1 MSFPAS
7 AGLFHLS
14 QISLG
19 LFLSAAEA
27 PFPSLSFFT
36 FALSLLLFLYSL
48 ECAYSYLPTC
58 QCYFILGPILP
69 CLCTCAEVILF
80 LFRIAKPCYL
90 FFFLPLSLRLSYFNA
105 YHSLSLSLLDNP
117 LWSLFVC
124 RSEDFF
130 PLQIRSRASK
140 TNTRLVHLF
149 SHTRA
154 LSFTSLANTNTHPP
168 SLTLFIG
175 HMHSESHTI
184 TLLLHHPSKHT
195 PYNSLS
201 LSLAHTH
208 PAPTNAGTHLM
219 LRYLYSPFGSFRRL
233 QIKKKL
239 KRRDLFVA
247 CECLHQN

>member
-36 FALSLLLFLYSL
+36 FALSSPSVSLLVRMCLFLPT
-48 ECAYSYLPTC
+48 YLPTC

-90 FFFLPLSLRLSYFNA
+90 FFYLPLSLRLSYFNA

-149 SHTRA
+149 
-154 LSFTSLANTNTHPP
+154 
-168 SLTLFIG
+168 
-175 HMHSESHTI
+175 
-184 TLLLHHPSKHT
+184 
-195 PYNSLS
+195 
-201 LSLAHTH
+201 
-208 PAPTNAGTHLM
+208 
-219 LRYLYSPFGSFRRL
+219 
-233 QIKKKL
+233 
-239 KRRDLFVA
+239 
-247 CECLHQN
+247 

>member
-1 MSFPAS
+1 MPIPTY
-7 AGLFHLS
+7 L
-14 QISLG
+14 
-19 LFLSAAEA
+19 
-27 PFPSLSFFT
+27 PT
-36 FALSLLLFLYSL
+36 
-48 ECAYSYLPTC
+48 YLPTC

-184 TLLLHHPSKHT
+184 TLLLDHPSKHT

-201 LSLAHTH
+201 LSLSHTH
-208 PAPTNAGTHLM
+208 TQHLQT
-219 LRYLYSPFGSFRRL
+219 LALTSCSVTYIL
-233 QIKKKL
+233 QIFLAFHK
-239 KRRDLFVA
+239 
-247 CECLHQN
+247 C